1 MTRGEAKRLLPIIQA
16 FADGKTVQY
25 RISSTFPRRY
35 IRDFSYLKEW
45 NDINEENFNGF
56 IYDGTVNYR
65 IKPEPK
71 YRPFKSQ
78 EECWNEMLKHQP
90 FSFVVS
96 KDSIDYSGICRVFK
110 DEKGISRI
118 TFTSNPY
125 NDWDMDIAFDRINFA
140 DGTPFGIN
148 EKKQ

>member
-1 MTRGEAKRLLPIIQA
+1 MTREEAKRRAELYSAL
-16 FADGKTVQY
+16 ADGKAIQVQNPVT
-25 RISSTFPRRY
+25 SKWE
-35 IRDFSYLKEW
+35 YL
-45 NDINEENFNGF
+45 DINKIGEFMEEL
-56 IYDGTVNYR
+56 NYR

-71 YRPFKSQ
+71 YRPFKTQ
-78 EECWNEMLKHQP
+78 EECWDEMLKHKP

-125 NDWDMDIAFDRINFA
+125 SDWDMDIAFDRINFA

>member
-1 MTRGEAKRLLPIIQA
+1 MTREEAKRRAELYLALAEGKIIQFKQENGEWTDLKMDLMCGIA
-16 FADGKTVQY
+16 E
-25 RISSTFPRRY
+25 SS
-35 IRDFSYLKEW
+35 K
-45 NDINEENFNGF
+45 
-56 IYDGTVNYR
+56 YR
-65 IKPEPK
+65 IKPK
-71 YRPFKSQ
+71 YRPFETQ

-125 NDWDMDIAFDRINFA
+125 SDWDMDIAFDRINFA